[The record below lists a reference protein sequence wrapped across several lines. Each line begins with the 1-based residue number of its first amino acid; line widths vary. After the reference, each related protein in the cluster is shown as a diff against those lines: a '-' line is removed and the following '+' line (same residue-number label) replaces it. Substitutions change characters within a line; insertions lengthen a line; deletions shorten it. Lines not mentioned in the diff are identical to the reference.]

1 MKHKIIKNDRREY
14 IRSLKDPIYFCK
26 KYVNIYNKATGKYHK
41 IKLNKYQYERLIK
54 LKNLANL
61 R

>member
-1 MKHKIIKNDRREY
+1 MKHKLIKNDRREY

-26 KYVNIYNKATGKYHK
+26 KYVNIFNKATGKYHK
-41 IKLNKYQYERLIK
+41 FKLNKYQYERFIE

>member
-14 IRSLKDPIYFCK
+14 IRSLKDPIYFYK

-41 IKLNKYQYERLIK
+41 FKLNKYQYERLIK